1 MTTTN
6 RDRLYDLLYDAQAEL
21 LNAIEHLE
29 TYVRESGDSQA
40 EAYIVDHL
48 KIFAGRNHGFLSN
61 DLNLDDL
68 IDQLAEGDD
77 EDDEEET
84 DPYPKTKLSATG
96 ATLYLLQ
103 NNNGPVLTSFGEPMY
118 VTIPED

>member
-1 MTTTN
+1 MPTMTTDDL
-6 RDRLYDLLYDAQAEL
+6 RDALYEAQ
-21 LNAIEHLE
+21 EHLYEAIRLIE
-29 TYVRESGDSQA
+29 TYVSQTNDHNA
-40 EAYIVDHL
+40 EAYLLDHL
-48 KIFAGRNHGFLSN
+48 RIFAGRNHGFLSN